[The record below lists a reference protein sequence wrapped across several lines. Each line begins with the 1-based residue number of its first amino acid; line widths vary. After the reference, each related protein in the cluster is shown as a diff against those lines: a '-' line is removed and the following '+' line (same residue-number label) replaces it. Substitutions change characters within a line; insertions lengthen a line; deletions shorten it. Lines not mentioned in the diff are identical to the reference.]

1 MALEQPLL
9 VFPSFQ
15 RAERDKG
22 TGGGK
27 LPHAPDRSEQIKRL
41 GPQFKRLQQAFEAER
56 LSLQTDSQ
64 GLFPEFVLVIE
75 TRGRIE
81 DFHRAA
87 QAVGIGWL
95 GEIDLDDLEPDSD
108 FYILDKSGQ
117 RTEKHLDG
125 RLYLGMTDQRAL
137 EELLKLW
144 ERFKKE
150 QPLGRGNTKWQ
161 EFFSHA
167 KDIRRWSAKDRLLD
181 SGILDDWA
189 QSIED
194 DPNAPVPFRVELWY
208 PEKSDNSNRQA
219 YQQAEEH
226 TVRQAIIAAGG
237 EILANIQIDEIHFH
251 ALKGR
256 IPVSIARSAFLVLE
270 SEDET
275 VLATLFRNNAIRTF
289 LPIAQGVVT
298 LPGESK
304 PFEFFGPPSSDN
316 PPVVAVLDGYP
327 LIEHDALNGRI
338 TLYDPDNLL
347 SKYLPQEMRHGTA
360 MSSLILHGERDAN
373 EPPLSRRIFCRPILE
388 PDLVNRRWNGN
399 VAEQE
404 HIPEEAFA
412 EDRVHRAIVEMFEG
426 NNPISPNIRIVNLSV
441 GEQPFERQMSSWAR
455 LIDWLAWKYKL
466 LFCVSAGNQASNI
479 NLDIDESSFS
489 TKSDEEKIK
498 ALLRH
503 HQNTLPDRRLLSP
516 GEAMNVLTVGAQ
528 HIDYS
533 TISHLHGRFDL
544 LPSNKLPSPASRL
557 GPGFRQAIKP
567 EILLPG
573 GRQLYRYYFT
583 LKGAYSIDESK
594 VAPGQKVAA
603 PDHTGTGATDRY
615 IWTRGTSNATAL
627 ATRAAAKLY
636 EVLEGLQNLPGGD
649 CINRDTTA
657 PLLKALIIHSATWP
671 DEAVDV
677 LKTVVPTGQKQKRG
691 IARFLGYGVAD
702 PARVEACTAQRATV
716 LGAGLLQQDEAHE
729 YEFPLPVEL
738 SNTTEWRRLII
749 TLAWLTP
756 VNPAH
761 RVYRK
766 AKLSFQPP
774 QKEDPLAVDRQHAD
788 WQQVKKGTVQHEVL
802 DGKKASV
809 FQDGDNLRI
818 KISAQGDTSQ
828 QFDEAIPYGLA
839 VTLEVTEQSGIPIYE
854 RIREKLTVR
863 IAASA

>member
-1 MALEQPLL
+1 MASEQPLL
-9 VFPSFQ
+9 IFPSFQ
-15 RAERDKG
+15 RAKRDQG
-22 TGGGK
+22 TARGT
-27 LPHAPDRSEQIKRL
+27 LPHAPDRLQQIGRL

-81 DFHRAA
+81 DFHRAV
-87 QAVGIGWL
+87 QAIGIGWL
-95 GEIDLDDLEPDSD
+95 GEIDLDDLKPDDD
-108 FYILDKSGQ
+108 FYYLDKNGQ

-137 EELLKLW
+137 EELLRLW

-150 QPLGRGNTKWQ
+150 KAPGQGNAKWR
-161 EFFSHA
+161 ELFSHA
-167 KDIRRWSAKDRLLD
+167 KEIRRWSAKDRLLD

-194 DPNAPVPFRVELWY
+194 DPNAAPVTFRVELWY
-208 PEKSDNSNRQA
+208 PEKLDNSSRQA
-219 YQQAEEH
+219 HQQTEENA
-226 TVRQAIIAAGG
+226 VRQAIIAADG
-237 EILANIQIDEIHFH
+237 EILASMRIDEIHFH

-256 IPVSIARSAFLVLE
+256 IPASVARSAFLVRE

-275 VLATLFRNNAIRTF
+275 GLATLFRNNAIRTF
-289 LPIAQGVVT
+289 LPIVQGVVA
-298 LPGESK
+298 LPGESE
-304 PFEFFGPPSSDN
+304 PFEFFGPPPSDN
-316 PPVVAVLDGYP
+316 LPVVAVLDGYP
-327 LIEHDALNGRI
+327 LVEHDALSGRI
-338 TLYDPDNLL
+338 TLYDPDDLL

-360 MSSLILHGERDAN
+360 MSSLILHGERDAD
-373 EPPLSRRIFCRPILE
+373 EPPLNRRIFCRPILE
-388 PDLVNRRWNGN
+388 PDLANRYWNGN
-399 VAEQE
+399 AADQE
-404 HIPEEAFA
+404 HIPEDAFA

-426 NNPISPNIRIVNLSV
+426 TEPSSPNIRIINLSV
-441 GEQPFERQMSSWAR
+441 GEQPFDRQISSWAR

-479 NLDIDESSFS
+479 NLDIDEASFF
-489 TKSDEEKIK
+489 TKSDEEKIQI
-498 ALLRH
+498 LLCH

-516 GEAMNVLTVGAQ
+516 GEAMNALTVGAQ

-533 TISHLHGRFDL
+533 TISHQYKRFDL
-544 LPSNKLPSPASRL
+544 LPSNKFASPISRL

-573 GRQLYRYYFT
+573 GRQLYRYCLT
-583 LKGAYSIDESK
+583 SNGSYSIDKSES
-594 VAPGQKVAA
+594 APGQKTAA
-603 PDHTGTGATDRY
+603 PDNTGTGAMDHY
-615 IWTRGTSNATAL
+615 ILTRGTSNATAL

-636 EVLEGLQNLPGGD
+636 EILEELQSLPGGD
-649 CINRDTTA
+649 CINRDTTT
-657 PLLKALIIHSATWP
+657 PLLKALLIHSATWP
-671 DEAVDV
+671 DEAIDI
-677 LKTVVPTGQKQKRG
+677 LKTVVLKGKKKRG
-691 IARFLGYGVAD
+691 IARFLGYGIAD
-702 PARVEACTAQRATV
+702 PARVEACAAQRATV

-774 QKEDPLAVDRQHAD
+774 KDLLAVDRQHAD
-788 WQQVKKGTVQHEVL
+788 WQQVQKGTVQHEVL
-802 DGKKASV
+802 EGKKARV
-809 FQDGDNLRI
+809 FQDGDSLRI
-818 KISAQGDTSQ
+818 KIAAQGDTGQ
-828 QFDEAIPYGLA
+828 KFDEAIPYGLA
-839 VTLEVTEQSGIPIYE
+839 VTLEVAEQSGIPIYE
-854 RIREKLTVR
+854 RVREKLAVR
-863 IAASA
+863 IIASV

>member
-1 MALEQPLL
+1 MASEQPLL
-9 VFPSFQ
+9 IFPSFQ

-22 TGGGK
+22 SGRGK
-27 LPHAPDRSEQIKRL
+27 PPHVPNRSQQIKRL

-95 GEIDLDDLEPDSD
+95 GEIDLDDLEPDDD
-108 FYILDKSGQ
+108 FYYLGKNGQ
-117 RTEKHLDG
+117 RTEKHLHG

-150 QPLGRGNTKWQ
+150 QPLGQGNEKWRDI
-161 EFFSHA
+161 FSHA
-167 KDIRRWSAKDRLLD
+167 KEIRRWSAKDRLLD

-189 QSIED
+189 QSIKD
-194 DPNAPVPFRVELWY
+194 DPNAPVTFRAELCY
-208 PEKSDNSNRQA
+208 PDKSDDSSRRA

-226 TVRQAIIAAGG
+226 TVCQAIIDAGG

-256 IPVSIARSAFLVLE
+256 IPVSVARSAFLVLE

-275 VLATLFRNNAIRTF
+275 GLATLFRNNAIRTF
-289 LPIAQGVVT
+289 LPIAQGVAA

-304 PFEFFGPPSSDN
+304 PYKFLGPPPSDI
-316 PPVVAVLDGYP
+316 PPVVALLDGYP

-338 TLYDPDNLL
+338 ILYDPDDLL
-347 SKYLPQEMRHGTA
+347 PKYLPQEMRHGTA
-360 MSSLILHGERDAN
+360 MASLILHGEQDAD
-373 EPPLSRRIFCRPILE
+373 EPPLTRRIFCRPLLE
-388 PDLVNRRWNGN
+388 PDLANRSWNGN
-399 VAEQE
+399 AAKRE
-404 HIPEEAFA
+404 HIPDGVFA

-426 NNPISPNIRIVNLSV
+426 TEPSAPNIRIVNLSV
-441 GEQPFERQMSSWAR
+441 GQQPFDREISSWAR

-466 LFCVSAGNQASNI
+466 LFCVSAGNQENDI
-479 NLDIDESSFS
+479 NLDIDASL
-489 TKSDEEKIK
+489 SDEERIQ
-498 ALLRH
+498 ALLRY
-503 HQNTLPDRRLLSP
+503 HQNTLTDRRLLSP
-516 GEAMNVLTVGAQ
+516 SEAMNALTIGAQ

-533 TISHLHGRFDL
+533 TISHQHRQRVDL
-544 LPSNKLPSPASRL
+544 LPSSKFPSPISRL

-573 GRQLYRYYFT
+573 GRQLYRYYATSNRIYF
-583 LKGAYSIDESK
+583 IDQSENP
-594 VAPGQKVAA
+594 PGQKAAA
-603 PDHTGTGATDRY
+603 PDNTGTGATDRY
-615 IWTRGTSNATAL
+615 ILTRGTSNATAL

-636 EVLEGLQNLPGGD
+636 EILEELQSLPGGD
-649 CINRDTTA
+649 CINRETTT
-657 PLLKALIIHSATWP
+657 PLLKALLIHSATWP
-671 DEAVDV
+671 DDAIDA
-677 LKTVVPTGQKQKRG
+677 LKTVIPKGKKQKRG
-691 IARFLGYGVAD
+691 IARFLGYGIAD

-729 YEFPLPVEL
+729 YKFPLPVEL

-756 VNPAH
+756 INPAH

-774 QKEDPLAVDRQHAD
+774 KNLLAVDRQHAD
-788 WQQVKKGTVQHEVL
+788 WQQTQKGTVQHEVL
-802 DGKKASV
+802 EGKKACV
-809 FQDGDNLRI
+809 FQDGDSLRI
-818 KISAQGDTSQ
+818 KIAAQGDTGQ
-828 QFDEAIPYGLA
+828 NFDEAIPYGLA
-839 VTLEVTEQSGIPIYE
+839 VTLEVAEQSGIPIYE
-854 RIREKLTVR
+854 RVREKLAVR
-863 IAASA
+863 IIASA

>member
-1 MALEQPLL
+1 MASERPLL
-9 VFPSFQ
+9 IFPSFQ
-15 RAERDKG
+15 RVERDKG
-22 TGGGK
+22 SARGK
-27 LPHAPDRSEQIKRL
+27 LPHAPDKSEQIKRL
-41 GPQFKRLQQAFEAER
+41 SPQFKRLQQAFEAER

-95 GEIDLDDLEPDSD
+95 GEIDLDDLEPDDD
-108 FYILDKSGQ
+108 FYYLDKNGQ
-117 RTEKHLDG
+117 RTEKRLDG

-144 ERFKKE
+144 ERFKRE
-150 QPLGRGNTKWQ
+150 QPLGQGSAKWR
-161 EFFSHA
+161 ELFSHA
-167 KDIRRWSAKDRLLD
+167 KEIRRWSTKDRLLD

-189 QSIED
+189 QAIED
-194 DPNAPVPFRVELWY
+194 DPNAPVTFRVELWY
-208 PEKSDNSNRQA
+208 PEKLNNPNRQA
-219 YQQAEEH
+219 HQQAEEN

-237 EILANIQIDEIHFH
+237 EILANIRIDEIHFH

-275 VLATLFRNNAIRTF
+275 GLATLFRNNAIRTF
-289 LPIAQGVVT
+289 LPIAQGVVA
-298 LPGESK
+298 LPGDGK
-304 PFEFFGPPSSDN
+304 PYEFSGPPPSDI
-316 PPVVAVLDGYP
+316 PPVVALLDGYP
-327 LIEHDALNGRI
+327 LTEHDALHGRI
-338 TLYDPDNLL
+338 ILYDPDNLL

-360 MSSLILHGERDAN
+360 MSSLILHGELDADG
-373 EPPLSRRIFCRPILE
+373 PPLNRRIFCRPILE
-388 PDLVNRRWNGN
+388 PDLANRDWNGN
-399 VAEQE
+399 SADQE
-404 HIPEEAFA
+404 HIPKDAFA

-426 NNPISPNIRIVNLSV
+426 TEPSAPNIFIVNLSV
-441 GEQPFERQMSSWAR
+441 GEQPFDRQMSSWAR

-479 NLDIDESSFS
+479 NLDIDESSFP
-489 TKSDEEKIK
+489 TKSDEEIIQT
-498 ALLRH
+498 LLCH
-503 HQNTLPDRRLLSP
+503 HQNTLPARRLLSP

-533 TISHLHGRFDL
+533 TISHQYKRFDL
-544 LPSNKLPSPASRL
+544 LPSNKFSSPISRL

-573 GRQLYRYYFT
+573 GKQLYRYCLT
-583 LKGAYSIDESK
+583 SNGAYSIDKSGIP
-594 VAPGQKVAA
+594 PGQKTAA
-603 PDHTGTGATDRY
+603 PDNTGTGATDHY
-615 IWTRGTSNATAL
+615 SWTRGTSNATAL

-636 EVLEGLQNLPGGD
+636 EILEELQSLPGGD
-649 CINRDTTA
+649 CINRETTT
-657 PLLKALIIHSATWP
+657 PLLKALLIHSATWP
-671 DEAVDV
+671 NEAIDI
-677 LKTVVPTGQKQKRG
+677 LKTVVPKSKKQKRG
-691 IARFLGYGVAD
+691 MARFLGYGIAD
-702 PARVEACTAQRATV
+702 PTRVEACTAQRATV

-766 AKLSFQPP
+766 AKLSFQPL
-774 QKEDPLAVDRQHAD
+774 KDLLAVDRQHAD
-788 WQQVKKGTVQHEVL
+788 WQQTQKGTVQHEVL
-802 DGKKASV
+802 EGKKACV
-809 FQDGDNLRI
+809 FQDGDSLRI
-818 KISAQGDTSQ
+818 KIAAQGDTGQ
-828 QFDEAIPYGLA
+828 KFDEAIPYGLA
-839 VTLEVTEQSGIPIYE
+839 VTLEATVQSGIPIYE
-854 RIREKLTVR
+854 RVREKLAVR
-863 IAASA
+863 IVASA